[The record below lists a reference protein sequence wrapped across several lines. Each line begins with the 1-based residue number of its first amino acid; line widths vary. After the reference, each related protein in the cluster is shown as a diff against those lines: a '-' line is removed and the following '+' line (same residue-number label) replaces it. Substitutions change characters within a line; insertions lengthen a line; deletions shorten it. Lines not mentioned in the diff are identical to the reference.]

1 MPTSGGF
8 VELSAPS
15 AGEAS
20 KSPARAT
27 ELTAEGRPSGPMS
40 ALRID
45 VADLLAHPGARRE
58 LSLTEQLEDLAG
70 SSARVAGPVHLE
82 LSLERISEGIVAR
95 GLITAP
101 WQAECSLCLNEVS
114 ESLEVHVDELF
125 EPTPV
130 DGETYPIEVSPSTS
144 NSSCATPSCSS
155 CRSHRTATPRA
166 SPPCPSRTR
175 TTEPPIPAGP
185 CCPSSSSDR
194 PPTRG
199 AHPPWPSR
207 SAGLREPRRTRAVPP
222 TGGLRRRRAR
232 SARTVRSPSCRTS
245 CVRTAVGTR
254 ADKPS
259 M

>member
-70 SSARVAGPVHLE
+70 SSARVVGPVHLE

-130 DGETYPIEVSPSTS
+130 DGETYPIEGHEVDLEQLVRDAVVLELPLAPH
-144 NSSCATPSCSS
+144 CD
-155 CRSHRTATPRA
+155 
-166 SPPCPSRTR
+166 PPCVSALP
-175 TTEPPIPAGP
+175 EQDED
-185 CCPSSSSDR
+185 DR
-194 PPTRG
+194 ATD
-199 AHPPWPSR
+199 
-207 SAGLREPRRTRAVPP
+207 PRWAV
-222 TGGLRRRRAR
+222 L
-232 SARTVRSPSCRTS
+232 SELEL
-245 CVRTAVGTR
+245 
-254 ADKPS
+254 
-259 M
+259 